1 LKTSSDAT
9 RSASREA
16 ITNCFLLE
24 TIMYSD
30 TKTRDKIFRACT
42 AAVMSLMCTGVV
54 AIAFIPK
61 ETVKFQDLNINSSAG
76 AAALY
81 QRLHAAARHVCF
93 AEWDR
98 DPVRVQRAEDC
109 ANEAESR
116 AVSQLNVAEL
126 TAYYQIKG
134 RQDLT
139 LTADL
144 AK

>member
-1 LKTSSDAT
+1 
-9 RSASREA
+9 
-16 ITNCFLLE
+16 
-24 TIMYSD
+24 MYSD
-30 TKTRDKIFRACT
+30 TKTDSKIFSACT
-42 AAVMSLMCTGVV
+42 AAVMSLMCTCLV

-61 ETVKFQDLNINSSAG
+61 ETVKFQDLNIDSSAG

-81 QRLHAAARHVCF
+81 QRLHAAAQHVCF
-93 AEWDR
+93 AGWDTE
-98 DPVRVQRAEDC
+98 PVKVERAEAC

-126 TAYYQIKG
+126 TAYYQIKS

-139 LTADL
+139 LTANL

>member
-1 LKTSSDAT
+1 
-9 RSASREA
+9 
-16 ITNCFLLE
+16 
-24 TIMYSD
+24 MYSD
-30 TKTRDKIFRACT
+30 TKTKGKIFSACT
-42 AAVMSLMCTGVV
+42 AAVMSLMCTFLV
-54 AIAFIPK
+54 AVAFIPK
-61 ETVKFQDLNINSSAG
+61 ETVKFQDLNIDSPAG

-81 QRLHAAARHVCF
+81 QRLHAAAQHVCF

-98 DPVRVQRAEDC
+98 DPVKVQRAEAC

-126 TAYYQIKG
+126 TAYYRIKS

-139 LTADL
+139 RTASL